1 MKRILAILIVIAMI
15 STPVIAENLKKLSI
29 DDASLTSPEIQT
41 DPTIK
46 TEGKGSIKITTKWP
60 TTVYIDEVSGLNIEN
75 AILLYKADVK
85 SDLEGVA
92 FLEMWAPLGGNQY
105 FSKGMNDPVKG
116 KSDWKLIKTPFI
128 FQKGQKPDKI
138 TLNIVI
144 NGKGTVWID
153 NIVLSKEPL
162 K

>member
-1 MKRILAILIVIAMI
+1 MKRTLAILVVLVLI
-15 STPVIAENLKKLSI
+15 STPVIAEDLKNLSI
-29 DDASLTSPEIQT
+29 DDASLASPWIQT

-46 TEGKGSIKITTKWP
+46 TEGKSSIKITTKWP
-60 TTVYIDEVSGLNIEN
+60 TTVYLGEVTGLNIEN
-75 AILLYKADVK
+75 AKLIYKADVK

-92 FLEMWAPLGGNQY
+92 FLEMWVHIEGGQY
-105 FSKGMNDPVKG
+105 FSKGMNDPVSG

-128 FQKGQKPDKI
+128 FQMGQKPDKI